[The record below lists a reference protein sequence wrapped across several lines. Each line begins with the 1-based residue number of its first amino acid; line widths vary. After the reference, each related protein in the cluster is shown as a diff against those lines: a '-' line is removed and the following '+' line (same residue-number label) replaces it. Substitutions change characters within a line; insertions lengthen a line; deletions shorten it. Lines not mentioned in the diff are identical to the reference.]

1 MKLQTTYPSNNYPI
15 YVEHGAIKYIGTYLN
30 QFDQSFLLIDEYVNQ
45 YFANKFDDILSY
57 KNVHK
62 VIIPAGEK
70 TKTFEQYQETLEYIL
85 SHHVTRNTAIIAVGG
100 GATGDFAGFVAATLL
115 RGVHFIQVPTTIL
128 AHDSSVGGK
137 VGINSKQGKN
147 LIGAFY
153 RPTAVIYDLD
163 FLKTL
168 PFEQI
173 LSGYAEVYKHALL
186 NGESATQDIE
196 QHFKDREILQ
206 SLNGMDKYI
215 AKGIETKLDIVVA
228 DEKEQGVRKFLNLG
242 HTFGHAV
249 EYYYKIPHGHAV
261 MVGIIY
267 QFIVANTLFDS
278 KHDINHYIQYLIQ
291 LGYPLDMITDLDFE
305 TLYQYMLSDK
315 KNDKQ
320 GVQMVLIRQFGDIV
334 VQHVDQLTLQHACEQ
349 LKTYFKQVNEMVNE
363 QIIDISGP
371 LKGEIEV
378 PGDKSM
384 THRAIMLA
392 SLAEGV
398 STIYKPLLGEDCR
411 RTMDIFRLLGVEIKE
426 DDEKLV
432 VTSPG
437 YQSFNTPHQ
446 VLYTGNSGTTTRLLA
461 GLLSGLGIESVLSGD
476 VSIGKRPMD
485 RVLRPL
491 KSMNANI
498 EGIEDNYTPL
508 IIKPSVIK
516 GINYKMEVASAQ
528 VKSAILFAS
537 LFSKEPTIIKEL
549 DVSRNHTETMFRH
562 FNIPIEAEGLSITTT
577 PEAIRYIKPADF
589 HVPGDISSAAF
600 FIVAALITP
609 GSDVTIH
616 NVGINPTRSGIID
629 IVEKMGGNIQLFNQ
643 TTGAEPTASIRIQY
657 TPMLQPI
664 TIEGELVP
672 KAIDELPVIALLCTQ
687 AVGTST
693 IKDAEELKVKETNRI
708 DTTADMLNLL
718 GFELQPTNDGL
729 IIHPSEFKTNA
740 TVDSLTD
747 HRIGMMLAV
756 ASLLSSEPVK
766 IKQFDAVNVSFPGFL
781 PKLKLLENEG

>member
-30 QFDQSFLLIDEYVNQ
+30 RFDQSFLLIDEYVNQ

-349 LKTYFKQVNEMVNE
+349 LKTYFK
-363 QIIDISGP
+363 
-371 LKGEIEV
+371 
-378 PGDKSM
+378 
-384 THRAIMLA
+384 
-392 SLAEGV
+392 
-398 STIYKPLLGEDCR
+398 
-411 RTMDIFRLLGVEIKE
+411 
-426 DDEKLV
+426 
-432 VTSPG
+432 
-437 YQSFNTPHQ
+437 
-446 VLYTGNSGTTTRLLA
+446 
-461 GLLSGLGIESVLSGD
+461 
-476 VSIGKRPMD
+476 
-485 RVLRPL
+485 
-491 KSMNANI
+491 
-498 EGIEDNYTPL
+498 
-508 IIKPSVIK
+508 
-516 GINYKMEVASAQ
+516 
-528 VKSAILFAS
+528 
-537 LFSKEPTIIKEL
+537 
-549 DVSRNHTETMFRH
+549 
-562 FNIPIEAEGLSITTT
+562 
-577 PEAIRYIKPADF
+577 
-589 HVPGDISSAAF
+589 
-600 FIVAALITP
+600 
-609 GSDVTIH
+609 
-616 NVGINPTRSGIID
+616 
-629 IVEKMGGNIQLFNQ
+629 
-643 TTGAEPTASIRIQY
+643 
-657 TPMLQPI
+657 
-664 TIEGELVP
+664 
-672 KAIDELPVIALLCTQ
+672 
-687 AVGTST
+687 
-693 IKDAEELKVKETNRI
+693 
-708 DTTADMLNLL
+708 
-718 GFELQPTNDGL
+718 
-729 IIHPSEFKTNA
+729 
-740 TVDSLTD
+740 
-747 HRIGMMLAV
+747 
-756 ASLLSSEPVK
+756 
-766 IKQFDAVNVSFPGFL
+766 
-781 PKLKLLENEG
+781 